1 MDLSYVRFL
10 LAFLFVIGLIG
21 LFALLLRRVGFG
33 GVRLSPGFKGKSR
46 PKRRLAITEVAN
58 VDGRHRL
65 VLVRRDDT
73 EHLILLGH
81 SGDLLIEGNIKAAD
95 NTKSPA
101 GSFDAALQ
109 SAGEKRT

>member
-21 LFALLLRRVGFG
+21 LFTLLLRRVGFG
-33 GVRLSPGFKGKSR
+33 GVRLSPGFKGKGR
-46 PKRRLAITEVAN
+46 PQRRLAVTEVAN

-81 SGDLLIEGNIKAAD
+81 SGDLLIEGNIRASGTTED
-95 NTKSPA
+95 EA

-109 SAGEKRT
+109 SAEEKRT

>member
-1 MDLSYVRFL
+1 VDLSYVRFL

-21 LFALLLRRVGFG
+21 LFALLLRRFGFG
-33 GVRLSPGFKGKSR
+33 GVRLSPGFKGKGR
-46 PKRRLAITEVAN
+46 PKRRLAVAEVAN

-81 SGDLLIEGNIKAAD
+81 SGDLLIESNIKSSGAAED
-95 NTKSPA
+95 TT

>member
-33 GVRLSPGFKGKSR
+33 GVRLSPGFKGRGR
-46 PKRRLAITEVAN
+46 PQRRLAITEVAN

-81 SGDLLIEGNIKAAD
+81 NSDLLVEGNIKPPEAAAEATD
-95 NTKSPA
+95 
-101 GSFDAALQ
+101 SFKTVLK
-109 SAGEKRT
+109 SAGETRK

>member
-21 LFALLLRRVGFG
+21 LLAWVLRRVGFG
-33 GVRLSPGFKGKSR
+33 GVRLSPGFKGKGR
-46 PKRRLAITEVAN
+46 PQRRLAITEVAN

-81 SGDLLIEGNIKAAD
+81 SGDLLIEGNIKASDGTAG
-95 NTKSPA
+95 PA
-101 GSFDAALQ
+101 ESFDAALQ

>member
-1 MDLSYVRFL
+1 VDLSYVRFL

-33 GVRLSPGFKGKSR
+33 GVRLSPGFKGKAR
-46 PKRRLAITEVAN
+46 PKRRLAVTEVAN

-81 SGDLLIEGNIKAAD
+81 SGDLLIESNIKISGAAEG
-95 NTKSPA
+95 TP